1 MGNKFFWVY
10 IAVVRLIFR
19 PCVGNHPMGV
29 RFVARNH
36 PMGVRF
42 VARNHP
48 MGVRF
53 VARNHP
59 TGVRFAARNHPTAPE
74 RMSFRFVA
82 RNHPSVTFGDSSP
95 LGEPSANLGSILAP
109 LEGSSGESR

>member
-10 IAVVRLIFR
+10 MAVVRLIFR

-36 PMGVRF
+36 P
-42 VARNHP
+42 
-48 MGVRF
+48 
-53 VARNHP
+53 
-59 TGVRFAARNHPTAPE
+59 TGVRFAARNHPTGV
-74 RMSFRFVA
+74 RFVA

-95 LGEPSANLGSILAP
+95 QRGATPLGEPISNLMFAVAP

>member
-1 MGNKFFWVY
+1 M
-10 IAVVRLIFR
+10 AVVRLIFR

-36 PMGVRF
+36 PTGVRF

-59 TGVRFAARNHPTAPE
+59 SGRSA
-74 RMSFRFVA
+74 S
-82 RNHPSVTFGDSSP
+82 SSP
-95 LGEPSANLGSILAP
+95 LGEPISNLMFAVAP